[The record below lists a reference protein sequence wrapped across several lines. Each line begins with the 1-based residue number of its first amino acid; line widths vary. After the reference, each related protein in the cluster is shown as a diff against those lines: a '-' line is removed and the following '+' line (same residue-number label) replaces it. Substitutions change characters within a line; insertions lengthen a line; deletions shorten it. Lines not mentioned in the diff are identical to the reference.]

1 MGREVSGRFT
11 PGRNGEESSEGGEP
25 VNDRKVK
32 LKFNHILTV
41 QNQFSSVA
49 QSSLTLS
56 YSLSSNRYTV

>member
-1 MGREVSGRFT
+1 MERSPVREGKL
-11 PGRNGEESSEGGEP
+11 
-25 VNDRKVK
+25 NDRKVK

-49 QSSLTLS
+49 QASLTLS